1 MEKNFKKAAVN
12 PFVKANSGGIIL
24 KGANVGYST
33 EAPTFNVVIA
43 AGGNSS
49 TFTLNSGNLAQ
60 FEFVR
65 YNITDS
71 AGNGNGAVYAAGTET
86 LNITTVSKAYNG
98 IGPDASIEIVY
109 KLVGQEQVLSYSINL
124 DSASLVAGV
133 TVNTADALD
142 SDARGAYIAIDSVS
156 YDNTLG
162 SEETTIDV
170 VGAIGLVGFTLEGEV
185 DGNVATA
192 VVAAD
197 GSATI
202 VVAGLLAPGTYVV
215 TVKVTN
221 AGPEY
226 GSFQTAS
233 LTV

>member
-43 AGGNSS
+43 AGGNSA

-71 AGNGNGAVYAAGTET
+71 AGNGNGAVYASGTET

-133 TVNTADALD
+133 TVNTAAALD
-142 SDARGAYIAIDSVS
+142 SDARGAYIVIDSVS
-156 YDNTLG
+156 YDG
-162 SEETTIDV
+162 GPDETTINV
-170 VGAIGLVGFTLEGEV
+170 VGAIGLVGFTLEGKV
-185 DGNVATA
+185 DGNTDTA

-197 GSATI
+197 GTATI
-202 VVAGLLAPGTYVV
+202 VVSGSLSAGTYVV
-215 TVKVTN
+215 TVKVTTS
-221 AGPEY
+221 GPEY
-226 GSFQTAS
+226 GSFQTAT

>member
-12 PFVKANSGGIIL
+12 PFVKSNSGGIIL
-24 KGANVGYST
+24 KGMNVGYST

-49 TFTLNSGNLAQ
+49 TFTLNSGNLAH

-71 AGNGNGAVYAAGTET
+71 AGNGNGAVYSSGTET
-86 LNITTVSKAYNG
+86 LNITNVSKAYNG

-109 KLVGQEQVLSYSINL
+109 KLLAQEQVLSYSINL

-133 TVNTADALD
+133 TVNTADALN
-142 SDARGAYIAIDSVS
+142 SDARGAYLLIDNVVYQSGASQTVV
-156 YDNTLG
+156 
-162 SEETTIDV
+162 DV
-170 VGAIGLVGFTLEGEV
+170 IGAIGLVGFTLEAEV
-185 DGNVATA
+185 DGNTDTG
-192 VVAAD
+192 VVLGD
-197 GSATI
+197 GTVQI
-202 VVAGLLAPGTYVV
+202 IVAGALAAGTYTV

-221 AGPEY
+221 AGSEY
-226 GSFQTAS
+226 GSFTTA
-233 LTV
+233 LVVA

>member
-24 KGANVGYST
+24 KGMNVGYST

-43 AGGNSS
+43 AGGNSA
-49 TFTLNSGNLAQ
+49 TFTLNSANLAQ

-71 AGNGNGAVYAAGTET
+71 AGNGNGAVYASGTET

-98 IGPDASIEIVY
+98 IGPDASIENVY

-133 TVNTADALD
+133 TVNTAAALD
-142 SDARGAYIAIDSVS
+142 SDARGAYLVIDGVS
-156 YDNTLG
+156 YSSGAT
-162 SEETTIDV
+162 ETTVDIVD
-170 VGAIGLVGFTLEGEV
+170 AIGLVGFTLEAKVNNQTNTG
-185 DGNVATA
+185 
-192 VVAAD
+192 VVGAD
-197 GSATI
+197 GSVTI
-202 VVAGLLAPGTYVV
+202 VVDGALSSGTYVV

>member
-24 KGANVGYST
+24 RGTNVGYST

-49 TFTLNSGNLAQ
+49 TFTLNSANFAQ
-60 FEFVR
+60 YEFVR

-71 AGNGNGAVYAAGTET
+71 AGNGNGAVYASGTET
-86 LNITTVSKAYNG
+86 LNITAVSKAYNG

-124 DSASLVAGV
+124 DSASLVAGI
-133 TVNTADALD
+133 TVNTADALN
-142 SDARGAYIAIDSVS
+142 SNARGAYLVIDGVS
-156 YDNTLG
+156 YSSGAT
-162 SEETTIDV
+162 ETTVDV
-170 VGAIGLVGFTLEGEV
+170 VDAIGLVGFTVEAKVNNQTNTG
-185 DGNVATA
+185 
-192 VVAAD
+192 VVGAD
-197 GSATI
+197 GSVTI
-202 VVAGLLAPGTYVV
+202 VVDGALSSGTYVV

>member
-24 KGANVGYST
+24 KGMNVGYST

-49 TFTLNSGNLAQ
+49 TFTLNSGNFAQ

-65 YNITDS
+65 YSITDS
-71 AGNGNGAVYAAGTET
+71 AGNGNGAVYASGTET

-124 DSASLVAGV
+124 DSASLVAGI
-133 TVNTADALD
+133 TVNTANALD
-142 SDARGAYIAIDSVS
+142 SDARGAYLVIDGVS
-156 YDNTLG
+156 YSSGAT
-162 SEETTIDV
+162 ETTVDV
-170 VGAIGLVGFTLEGEV
+170 VDAIGLVGFTVEAKVNNQTNTG
-185 DGNVATA
+185 
-192 VVAAD
+192 VVGAD
-197 GSATI
+197 GSVTI
-202 VVAGLLAPGTYVV
+202 VVDGALSSGTYVV

>member
-1 MEKNFKKAAVN
+1 LFKKAAVN
-12 PFVKANSGGIIL
+12 PFAKANSGGIIL
-24 KGANVGYST
+24 KGMNVGYST

-49 TFTLNSGNLAQ
+49 TFTLNSGNFAQ

-71 AGNGNGAVYAAGTET
+71 AGNGNGAVYASGTET
-86 LNITTVSKAYNG
+86 LNITAVSKAYNG

-124 DSASLVAGV
+124 DSASLVAGI
-133 TVNTADALD
+133 TVNTANALD
-142 SDARGAYIAIDSVS
+142 SDARGAYLVIDGVS
-156 YDNTLG
+156 YSSGAT
-162 SEETTIDV
+162 ETTVDV
-170 VGAIGLVGFTLEGEV
+170 VDAIGLVGFTVEAKVNNQTNTG
-185 DGNVATA
+185 
-192 VVAAD
+192 VVGAD
-197 GSATI
+197 GSVTI
-202 VVAGLLAPGTYVV
+202 VVDGALSSGTYVV

>member
-24 KGANVGYST
+24 RGINPGYST

-43 AGGNSS
+43 AGGNSA
-49 TFTLNSGNLAQ
+49 TFTLNSANFAQ

-71 AGNGNGAVYAAGTET
+71 DGNGNGAVYASGTET
-86 LNITTVSKAYNG
+86 LNITNVSKAYNG

-109 KLVGQEQVLSYSINL
+109 KLVTQEQVLSYSINL
-124 DSASLVAGV
+124 DSASLVAGI
-133 TVNTADALD
+133 TVNTLNALD
-142 SDARGAYIAIDSVS
+142 SDNRGAYLEVAANYDSP
-156 YDNTLG
+156 NT
-162 SEETTIDV
+162 ETDV
-170 VGAIGLVGFTLEGEV
+170 IITGAIGLVGYTIEAKVNGVTNTGVVGADGEV
-185 DGNVATA
+185 
-192 VVAAD
+192 
-197 GSATI
+197 TI
-202 VVAGLLAPGTYVV
+202 VVNGSLSAGTYVV
-215 TVKVTN
+215 TARVTN

-226 GSFQTAS
+226 GSFQTVS

>member
-24 KGANVGYST
+24 RGTNVGYST

-43 AGGNSS
+43 AGGNSA
-49 TFTLNSGNLAQ
+49 TFTLNSANFAQ

-71 AGNGNGAVYAAGTET
+71 AGNGNGAVYASGTET
-86 LNITTVSKAYNG
+86 LNITAVSKAYNG

-124 DSASLVAGV
+124 DSASLVAGI
-133 TVNTADALD
+133 TVNTLNALN
-142 SDARGAYIAIDSVS
+142 SNARGAYLLIDSAVYQS
-156 YDNTLG
+156 GASQTVVDV
-162 SEETTIDV
+162 ID
-170 VGAIGLVGFTLEGEV
+170 AIGLVGFTLEAKVNGV
-185 DGNVATA
+185 TDTA
-192 VVAAD
+192 VVAGD
-197 GSATI
+197 GTATLT
-202 VVAGLLAPGTYVV
+202 VVGSLAAGTYTV
-215 TVKVTN
+215 TVRVTN

-226 GSFQTAS
+226 GSFTTA
-233 LTV
+233 LVVA

>member
-24 KGANVGYST
+24 KGMNVGYST

-43 AGGNSS
+43 AGGNSA
-49 TFTLNSGNLAQ
+49 TFTLNSDNLAQ

-71 AGNGNGAVYAAGTET
+71 AGNGNGAVYASGTET

-133 TVNTADALD
+133 TVNTAAALD
-142 SDARGAYIAIDSVS
+142 SDARGAYLVIDGVS
-156 YDNTLG
+156 YSSGAT
-162 SEETTIDV
+162 ETTVDIVD
-170 VGAIGLVGFTLEGEV
+170 AIGLVGFTLEAKVNNQTNTG
-185 DGNVATA
+185 
-192 VVAAD
+192 VVGAD
-197 GSATI
+197 GSVTI
-202 VVAGLLAPGTYVV
+202 VVDGALSSGTYVV

>member
-24 KGANVGYST
+24 RGTNVGYST

-49 TFTLNSGNLAQ
+49 TFTLNSANFAQ
-60 FEFVR
+60 YEFVR

-71 AGNGNGAVYAAGTET
+71 AGNGNGAVYASGTET
-86 LNITTVSKAYNG
+86 LNITAVSKAYNG

-124 DSASLVAGV
+124 DSASLVAGI
-133 TVNTADALD
+133 TVNTADALN
-142 SDARGAYIAIDSVS
+142 SNARGAYLVIDSAVYQS
-156 YDNTLG
+156 GASQTVV
-162 SEETTIDV
+162 DV
-170 VGAIGLVGFTLEGEV
+170 IGAIGLVGFTLEAEV
-185 DGNVATA
+185 DGNTDTG

-197 GSATI
+197 GTAQI
-202 VVAGLLAPGTYVV
+202 VVAGLLAPGTYTV

-221 AGPEY
+221 AGAEY
-226 GSFQTAS
+226 GSFTTAT

>member
-12 PFVKANSGGIIL
+12 PFVKSNSGGIIL
-24 KGANVGYST
+24 KGMNVGYST

-71 AGNGNGAVYAAGTET
+71 AGNGNGAVYSSGTET
-86 LNITTVSKAYNG
+86 LNITNVSKAYNG

-109 KLVGQEQVLSYSINL
+109 KLLAQEQVLSYSINL

-133 TVNTADALD
+133 TVNTADALN
-142 SDARGAYIAIDSVS
+142 SDARGAYLLIDNVVYQSGASQTVV
-156 YDNTLG
+156 
-162 SEETTIDV
+162 DV
-170 VGAIGLVGFTLEGEV
+170 IGAIGLVGFTLEAEV
-185 DGNVATA
+185 DGNTDTG
-192 VVAAD
+192 VVLGD
-197 GSATI
+197 GTVQI
-202 VVAGLLAPGTYVV
+202 IVAGALAAGTYTV

-221 AGPEY
+221 AGSEY
-226 GSFQTAS
+226 GSFTTA
-233 LTV
+233 LVVA

>member
-24 KGANVGYST
+24 KGMNVGYST

-43 AGGNSS
+43 AGGNSA
-49 TFTLNSGNLAQ
+49 TFTLNSANFAQ

-71 AGNGNGAVYAAGTET
+71 AGNGNGAVYASGTET

-133 TVNTADALD
+133 TVNTAAALD
-142 SDARGAYIAIDSVS
+142 SDARGAYLVIDGVTYSS
-156 YDNTLG
+156 GAT
-162 SEETTIDV
+162 ETTVDIVD
-170 VGAIGLVGFTLEGEV
+170 AIGLVGFTVEAKVNNQTNTG
-185 DGNVATA
+185 
-192 VVAAD
+192 VVGAD
-197 GSATI
+197 GSVTI
-202 VVAGLLAPGTYVV
+202 VVDGALSSGTYVV